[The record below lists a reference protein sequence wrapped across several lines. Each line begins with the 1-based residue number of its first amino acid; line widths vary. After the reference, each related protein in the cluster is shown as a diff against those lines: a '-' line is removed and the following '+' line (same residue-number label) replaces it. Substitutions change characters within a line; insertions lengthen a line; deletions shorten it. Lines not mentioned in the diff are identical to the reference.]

1 MFAAHWLKVLCDEIP
16 ECFNLKQVV
25 SNEVY
30 FFGWKILNGMELI
43 DIFKRYFEGAL
54 FVDAGNIWRI
64 KEDGRT
70 EATFKFSEF
79 YKQIAMGTGFGFR
92 LNLDFLVFRID
103 WALPV
108 MDPRKTLS
116 KRFVL
121 PNYIDPGILW
131 DASIL
136 NFGVGYPF

>member
-1 MFAAHWLKVLCDEIP
+1 MKIEANAEYR
-16 ECFNLKQVV
+16 FN
-25 SNEVY
+25 
-30 FFGWKILNGMELI
+30 
-43 DIFKRYFEGAL
+43 IFKRYFEGAL
-54 FVDAGNIWRI
+54 FLDAGNIWRI
-64 KEDGRT
+64 KNDGRK
-70 EATFKFSEF
+70 EASFHFQDF
-79 YKQIAMGTGFGFR
+79 YKQLAIGTGFGFR

-108 MDPRKTLS
+108 MDPRKIES

-121 PNYIDPGILW
+121 PNYVDVGQLW